1 MRKILM
7 LLSGVLLL
15 SVQLVAQTRTISGK
29 VTDGQASPI
38 PNVSVMVKGTS
49 VGTTTDDNGTYSLT
63 VPEKGK
69 TLVFT
74 AVGMASQEVAIG
86 SRTDISITLLPE
98 DKSMQEVVVVG
109 YGKTT
114 KEAFTGSA
122 VQVTGS
128 KLNNKAVNNV
138 SQALAGEVA
147 GVRVINGSGQPGS
160 AATIRI
166 RGLGSVNGNRDPLY
180 VVDGVPFTGNLN
192 AINPADI
199 ENITVLKDATAT
211 AIYGAR
217 GANGVIIITT
227 RTGRGKGFVEVDSK
241 IGTNKSIIPR
251 YKVIRNPEQYIGLT
265 WEGLYNQGD
274 LETPQTYPNPADYA
288 NAALFSGEF
297 IGPAY
302 NLWKVNNVSEL
313 IDPAT
318 HMVRPGVQRKYN
330 PENWEDYGFQS
341 SNRSEVN
348 LKMGGGDSKT
358 NYYTSLGYLND
369 VGYSLNTD
377 FKRLTGRLNLTH
389 EVKKWLIGSV
399 NLTYANSRSTNNGQ
413 EENSNSIFWFVDN
426 MPPIYPL
433 FLRDAD
439 GNFVSDPIYGGNQYD
454 YGNDETNKRGFG
466 AFTNSIADA
475 IYNQNRFNKNEL
487 AGNTSIT
494 IKFTDWLQ
502 LENRYGVQYYNNARR
517 EFTNKF
523 YGSAASQK
531 GSVYHVGAE
540 MLNSNLLNLLRFNK
554 KFGDHGVEVLAAHE
568 STDWR
573 LMTEQNFKY
582 NLVSNNENDLNNA
595 IVQTPTAGFTERYKL
610 ESYFGQVN
618 YDFNQTYLVSGSFRR
633 DGSSRFVK
641 DKWGNFGSFGVGWV
655 MSNEGF
661 MKEQNWVNYL
671 KVKASYGVMGE
682 QAGIGY
688 YPGFD
693 LFKIDNLN
701 NNPAFSFDTKGN
713 PDLTWETSKMFQA
726 GVEFRIKSFLTGS
739 IDYYVKNTDNLLF
752 DRRVGPSIG
761 YALIKVND
769 GQLRNQGLEFD
780 LTGHIIQKKDFYVD
794 LTVNGEVLKNKL
806 SHMPID
812 PVTGKEKPLDV
823 QTYYGRSSGH
833 SIFDFYMR
841 EYAGVDA
848 ADGKSTWTVFYN
860 DANSNNTMDA
870 GENIA
875 SLTQF
880 SAENP
885 DKAGN
890 IKKTTTKTY
899 SSATQFYVGKSAIP
913 KIRGAIN
920 LVAGYKGIDLSVQM
934 LYSLG
939 GYGYDAVYAGLMD
952 NGLAGTNNWHVDI
965 LKRWQKPGDITDV
978 PRLSNELDQNVAST
992 STRYLTKANYWILNN
1007 VRLGYTLPKSIAS
1020 KLFVENASIFVSGDN
1035 LWLKSKRDGF
1045 NPATAENNESDTYR
1059 YSPLSTLTV
1068 GLKVRF

>member
-1 MRKILM
+1 MRKILL

-15 SVQLVAQTRTISGK
+15 SAQLLAQTRTISGK
-29 VTDGQASPI
+29 ITDGQASPI
-38 PNVSVMVKGTS
+38 PNVSVIVKGTS
-49 VGTTTDDNGTYSLT
+49 VGTTTDESGAYTLN
-63 VPEKGK
+63 VPNNAK
-69 TLVFT
+69 TLVFS
-74 AVGMASQEVAIG
+74 AVGMGTQEISIG
-86 SRTDISITLLPE
+86 SRTDVSITLLPAGQ
-98 DKSMQEVVVVG
+98 SMQEVVVVG
-109 YGKTT
+109 YSKTT

-128 KLNNKAVNNV
+128 RLNNKAVNNV

-147 GVRVINGSGQPGS
+147 GVRVINTSGQPGS
-160 AATIRI
+160 VATVRI

-192 AINPADI
+192 AINSADI
-199 ENITVLKDATAT
+199 ETITVLKDATAT

-217 GANGVIIITT
+217 GANGVVIVTT
-227 RTGRGKGFVEVDSK
+227 RTGRGKGFVEVD
-241 IGTNKSIIPR
+241 GRFGVNKSIIPR
-251 YKVIRNPEQYIGLT
+251 YDVIRDPEQYIGLA

-274 LETPQTYPNPADYA
+274 PNGVITDRAQYA
-288 NAALFSGEF
+288 NQALFSGEY
-297 IGPAY
+297 IGSAY
-302 NLWKVNNVSEL
+302 NMWKVNNVSEL

-318 HMVRPGVQRKYN
+318 KQVRPGVQRKYN
-330 PENWEDYGFQS
+330 PENWEDHAFQS

-348 LKMGGGDSKT
+348 VKLGGGDSKT

-369 VGYSLNTD
+369 VGYSINTD

-399 NLTYANSRSTNNGQ
+399 NMNYANSKSTNNGQ
-413 EENSNSIFWFVDN
+413 ESNSNSVFWFVDN
-426 MPPIYPL
+426 LPSFYPL
-433 FLRDAD
+433 FLRDED
-439 GNFVSDPIYGGNQYD
+439 GNFVPDPIYGGNQYD
-454 YGNDETNKRGFG
+454 YGVDGRGFG

-475 IYNQNRFNKNEL
+475 WYNQNRFNKNEL
-487 AGNTSIT
+487 SGNASIT
-494 IKFTDWLQ
+494 IKFTDWLS
-502 LENRYGVQYYNNARR
+502 LENRYGVQYYNNQRR

-540 MLNSNLLNLLRFNK
+540 MLNLLRFNK
-554 KFGDHGVEVLAAHE
+554 HFGDHGLEVLAAHE

-582 NLVSNNENDLNNA
+582 NLVSNDQNDLNNA
-595 IVQTPTAGFTERYKL
+595 LVQTPTAGFTERYKL

-618 YDFNQTYLVSGSFRR
+618 YDFNNTYLLSGSFRR

-641 DKWGNFGSFGVGWV
+641 DKWGNFGSIGAGWV
-655 MSNEGF
+655 MSNEAF
-661 MKEQNWVNYL
+661 LKNLTWLNYL

-693 LFKIDNLN
+693 LFNIDNLN
-701 NNPAFSFDTKGN
+701 DNPAFSFDSKGN

-761 YALIKVND
+761 YALLKVND

-780 LTGHIIQKKDFYVD
+780 LTGHIIQKKDFYID
-794 LTVNGEVLKNKL
+794 LSVNGEMMKNKL
-806 SHMPID
+806 TKMPID

-823 QTYYGRSSGH
+823 QTRYGYSVGR
-833 SIFDFYMR
+833 SIFDFYLR
-841 EYAGVDA
+841 EYVGVDA
-848 ADGKSTWTVFYN
+848 ADGRSTWTVYYN
-860 DANSNNTMDA
+860 DANNNDVLDG
-870 GENIA
+870 GESVG
-875 SLTQF
+875 SLTQYL
-880 SAENP
+880 AENP
-885 DKAGN
+885 DKAGVL
-890 IKKTTTKTY
+890 KKTTTKNYAT
-899 SSATQFYVGKSAIP
+899 ATQFFIGKNAIP
-913 KIRGAIN
+913 KIRGAVN
-920 LVAGYKGIDLSVQM
+920 LTAGFKGFDLAVQM

-939 GYGYDAVYAGLMD
+939 GYSYDVAYAGLMD
-952 NGLAGTNNWHVDI
+952 NGVAGSNNWHVDI
-965 LKRWQKPGDITDV
+965 LNRWQKAGDVTDV
-978 PRLSNELDQNVAST
+978 PRLSNDLDQNVVS
-992 STRYLTKANYWILNN
+992 SSSRFVTKANYWILNN
-1007 VRLGYTLPKSIAS
+1007 VRLGYTLPKSLAG
-1020 KLFVENASIFVSGDN
+1020 KLFVDGASIFVSGDN
-1035 LWLKSKRDGF
+1035 LWLTSERKGF
-1045 NPATAENNESDTYR
+1045 NPATAESGISDTYR